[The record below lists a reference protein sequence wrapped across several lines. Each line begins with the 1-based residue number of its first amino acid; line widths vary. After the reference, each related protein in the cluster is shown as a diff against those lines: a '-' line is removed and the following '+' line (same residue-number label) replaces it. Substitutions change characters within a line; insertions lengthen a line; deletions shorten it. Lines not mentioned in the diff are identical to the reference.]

1 MVAVEDT
8 MINQTEAQKTI
19 QANEVQHLSESELM
33 DVLECAR
40 KVSRRDHSLILT
52 MYWHAL
58 RNQEVAKLRLSDID
72 FTAGSL
78 TVQRQKSSLK
88 TTQPLVRMKGRPAKC
103 ELTALKAWMKERGE
117 QVSGYVFTSNRDG
130 SCLGQK
136 QINRIFAKY
145 CRMASNVRKER
156 GENPIA
162 ESAWHAHAAK
172 HTRGTLLAEKGA
184 SLLAIKLVL
193 GHKSAQSSER
203 YLHPSQKTAWTEAMK
218 LDTDFATIGF

>member
-1 MVAVEDT
+1 

-19 QANEVQHLSESELM
+19 QANEVQHLTESELM

-40 KVSRRDHSLILT
+40 KTSRRDHSLILT
-52 MYWHAL
+52 MYWHGL
-58 RNQEVAKLRLSDID
+58 RNQEVARLRLSDID
-72 FTAGSL
+72 FASCLL

-88 TTQPLVRMKGRPAKC
+88 TTQPLVKMKGHPAKC
-103 ELTALKAWMKERGE
+103 ELTALKTWLKERGE
-117 QVSGYVFTSNRDG
+117 QVSQYVFTSNRDG

-136 QINRIFAKY
+136 QINRLFAKY
-145 CRMASNVRKER
+145 CTMASQVRKER
-156 GENPIA
+156 GDNPIA
-162 ESAWHAHAAK
+162 ESAWHAHALK

-203 YLHPSQKTAWTEAMK
+203 YLHATQKTAWIEAMK
-218 LDTDFATIGF
+218 LDTDFAMTRFLNKCMP